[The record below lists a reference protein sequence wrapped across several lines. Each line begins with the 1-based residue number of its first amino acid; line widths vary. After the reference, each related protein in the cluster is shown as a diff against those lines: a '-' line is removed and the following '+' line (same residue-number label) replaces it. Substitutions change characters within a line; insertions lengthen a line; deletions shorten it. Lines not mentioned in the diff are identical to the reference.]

1 MFFFSNLQTIFFGE
15 LYPSETRK
23 LFERLLNY
31 VVYKVSPLTC
41 YFLRHGERNLN
52 LQAQVH
58 STNGFLSS
66 CTEFLDKFIL
76 IIQQLLSQIFLYVIC
91 AVQ

>member
-1 MFFFSNLQTIFFGE
+1 MSASNLQTIFFGE

-41 YFLRHGERNLN
+41 YFLRHEERNLL

-58 STNGFLSS
+58 LINGLLSS
-66 CTEFLDKFIL
+66 CTDSLYKFIL
-76 IIQQLLSQIFLYVIC
+76 IIQQLLSQIFLHVIC